1 MTALFARWRKVNTPR
16 LKAIQPGDHPKAL
29 IETLSEDL
37 LETFRK
43 APLLDTYDVYQHLLD
58 FWAVTMQDD
67 VYQLVHDGWKAVQS
81 DGPDRGKPNRDLI
94 PEPLI
99 VARYFAK
106 EQAAIEKL
114 EADRDAITRQMEEL
128 DEEHG
133 GEDGLHFEARTDK
146 GKLTRASVTARLKEI
161 MYDKEAAE
169 ERQKLDTYLG
179 LIEKESAA
187 GKRVKDAQK
196 ALDAQVAARYAKLT
210 SEEVQT
216 LVVDDKWLA
225 RLAVNVQGELDRVSQ
240 ALTGRIRQ
248 LAERYATPLPKL
260 TQEVAALAARV
271 EAHLARMGFR
281 P

>member
-1 MTALFARWRKVNTPR
+1 MTGRTGASPT
-16 LKAIQPGDHPKAL
+16 
-29 IETLSEDL
+29 
-37 LETFRK
+37 
-43 APLLDTYDVYQHLLD
+43 
-58 FWAVTMQDD
+58 
-67 VYQLVHDGWKAVQS
+67 
-81 DGPDRGKPNRDLI
+81 RDLI

-133 GEDGLHFEARTDK
+133 GEDGLLFEAKTDK
-146 GKLTRASVTARLKEI
+146 GKLTKASVNARLKEI

-169 ERQKLDTYLG
+169 ERQQLQAYLA
-179 LIEKESAA
+179 LIEKEAA
-187 GKRVKDAQK
+187 ASKRVKDAQK
-196 ALDAQVAARYAKLT
+196 ALDAQVAAKYAKLT
-210 SEEVQT
+210 AEEIQT

-225 RLAVNVQGELDRVSQ
+225 RLAADVQGELDRVSQ

-248 LAERYATPLPKL
+248 LAERYATPLPRL
-260 TQEVAALAARV
+260 TQEVEALAARV
-271 EAHLARMGFR
+271 NAHLARMGFR